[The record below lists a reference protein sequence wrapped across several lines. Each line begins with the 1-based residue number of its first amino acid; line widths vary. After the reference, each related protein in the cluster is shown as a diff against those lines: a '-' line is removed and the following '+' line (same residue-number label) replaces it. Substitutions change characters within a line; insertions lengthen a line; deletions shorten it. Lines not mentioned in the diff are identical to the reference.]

1 MSSVVAALPFK
12 LTNDQEH
19 VVEEILTDMG
29 GSAPMMRL
37 LQGDVGSGK
46 TVVAALALVTAAA
59 NRFQG
64 ALMAPTEILAEQHFR
79 TLTGVF
85 SHGNRDTNDGGPYRG
100 FSGILPDRPL
110 RIALLTGS
118 MAARMKSQLHGL
130 IARGDVD
137 IVIGTHALIQQGVA
151 FSNLGVAVVD
161 EQHPLWR

>member
-1 MSSVVAALPFK
+1 
-12 LTNDQEH
+12 
-19 VVEEILTDMG
+19 
-29 GSAPMMRL
+29 MMRL

-118 MAARMKSQLHGL
+118 MAAGMKSQL
-130 IARGDVD
+130 ARSHCAGRRGYCYRHTCVD
-137 IVIGTHALIQQGVA
+137 SAGSCVQQPWGG
-151 FSNLGVAVVD
+151 SGG
-161 EQHPLWR
+161 